1 MTQQFSDLQIER
13 GIKIS
18 GTEYDRRRALTDDEQ
33 DYAVYLYNIKGY
45 TLSRIAQIMNMST
58 SGILYIVDLE
68 YRERKKQYSKTRPV
82 TYQDSETVTE
92 SRRDRIKYK
101 RDLLA
106 AGLVNMEE
114 NK

>member
-13 GIKIS
+13 GIKIG

-45 TLSRIAQIMNMST
+45 TLSHIAQIMNMST
-58 SGILYIVDLE
+58 PGILYIVDPE

-82 TYQDSETVTE
+82 TYQDSDTVTE
-92 SRRDRIKYK
+92 SRRERIKYK

-114 NK
+114 DK